1 MSSQPKA
8 RLMRM
13 EGCMLLIT
21 WPMTEMAQ
29 VGLLLRK
36 AEATSILIPSFPA
49 QVQAGG
55 LGTDT

>member
-1 MSSQPKA
+1 
-8 RLMRM
+8 MRM